1 MYIYIYIIIYVIYI
15 VLLTATRSDAN
26 FPCALFMAL
35 PKLHTRVIIH
45 DNEYDCICLFDLDI
59 S

>member
-1 MYIYIYIIIYVIYI
+1 MALPRADIKGLRPYICHIDLEPILYI
-15 VLLTATRSDAN
+15 LLTATGSDAN

-45 DNEYDCICLFDLDI
+45 DNE
-59 S
+59 